1 MEETNQ
7 RKQINKTISEVKT
20 FPVPFTLEEGK
31 KNISISTNSN
41 SQVSQEQ
48 IINQALRFHSKGNI
62 SEAAR
67 YYQLFIKQGF
77 KDHRVFTNYGAILK
91 GLRKE
96 QEAESWTRKAIELNP
111 NSADAYSN
119 LGAILGDLGKSEE
132 AVLSIRK
139 AIELNP
145 NSADAHYNLAQLLS
159 DLGKLEEALYNYQ
172 KAIEL
177 RKDYKNAIGEMG
189 RVMTLKGNYKD
200 GLKKLK
206 EGFGSI
212 IFDHVSHEM
221 KINF

>member
-111 NSADAYSN
+111 NSADA
-119 LGAILGDLGKSEE
+119 
-132 AVLSIRK
+132 
-139 AIELNP
+139 
-145 NSADAHYNLAQLLS
+145 HYNLAQLLS

-212 IFDHVSHEM
+212 IFDHVSHEL

>member
-1 MEETNQ
+1 MCI
-7 RKQINKTISEVKT
+7 RD
-20 FPVPFTLEEGK
+20 
-31 KNISISTNSN
+31 
-41 SQVSQEQ
+41 
-48 IINQALRFHSKGNI
+48 R
-62 SEAAR
+62 
-67 YYQLFIKQGF
+67 
-77 KDHRVFTNYGAILK
+77 
-91 GLRKE
+91 
-96 QEAESWTRKAIELNP
+96 

-172 KAIEL
+172 RAIEL